1 MTMQNYI
8 NRMAITRILTWL
20 RNTFVTVGTVC
31 MLPLVILAEGDELM
45 QTLFWGGLLIAS
57 IMFFLVVC
65 IEFSV
70 IYLISKGGDMYFK
83 PIFAWNIY
91 FEDNSYKT
99 WLKTNHMPNTA
110 KNFRKYFKEKA

>member
-1 MTMQNYI
+1 MLKK
-8 NRMAITRILTWL
+8 NRPYMSDQILH
-20 RNTFVTVGTVC
+20 V
-31 MLPLVILAEGDELM
+31 
-45 QTLFWGGLLIAS
+45 
-57 IMFFLVVC
+57 
-65 IEFSV
+65 FSV